1 VAVRSDWSGRTDS
14 SGAARSGPGSDRD
27 LRVWSARHLISL
39 LVAVPVLLVAN
50 RGQWFFKDD
59 WETITRR
66 LGQPGGVSI
75 WAPHNEH
82 WTTLPILAFRVLFA
96 GFGLRTYWP
105 WIVLLIAVH
114 LVVVHMA
121 WRLCLHSGAGPGV
134 ATVVALILA
143 VLGSGAENLLWGFQI
158 GFDGAVAASLG
169 MAVLLDHPQLSLRRG
184 VAAVALAVIAL
195 MCAGV
200 SLPLLIIPGL
210 VCLFRHRVLR
220 TAAIFVVPAAVYLTW
235 YRLEGSAATVASP
248 GSPGQYLRYVVTGL
262 WDSVADAGGT
272 RAAPVVAGIA
282 LVTALVLVLRRPG
295 MLSHP
300 AVVLQAA
307 SALAVL
313 ALFVSIGV
321 GRASLGGTQAGSSRY
336 VYLAAMA
343 GAPLVAGA
351 AGVLLRWRPR
361 LTALPLAAVA
371 LFALLTNV
379 LALQA
384 RADVERVREQHTK
397 EDVTAAYLLARAG
410 EPLLNV
416 SADPQ
421 SGFSNAAAIVALDR
435 RGAFGNR
442 PGRVPSAT
450 LADERL
456 RLQLAMHPGRVPAGT
471 RPVGVR
477 AAPGTTARR
486 AGSCTVFDRVP
497 GGREQVLVATVG
509 GPGSATLAA
518 GSPGAVTAEFL
529 YSPAN
534 PLAGGILV
542 EQVLSY
548 PSTLTWLGRR
558 GTVRLTFPGPG
569 PTTVCAPGR
578 AP

>member
-1 VAVRSDWSGRTDS
+1 MAVRSDRSGQTDS
-14 SGAARSGPGSDRD
+14 PGAAREVPGSDGG
-27 LRVWSARHLISL
+27 LRVWSVRHLISL

-59 WETITRR
+59 WEAITRR

-82 WTTLPILAFRVLFA
+82 WSTLPILAFRALFA

-105 WIVLLIAVH
+105 WIVLLIAIHLVLVH
-114 LVVVHMA
+114 LA
-121 WRLCLHSGAGPGV
+121 WRLCLHAGAGPGV

-158 GFDGAVAASLG
+158 GFDGAVAATLG
-169 MAVLLDHPQLSLRRG
+169 MAVLLDHPQVSLRRG
-184 VAAVALAVIAL
+184 VAAVALAVVAL
-195 MCAGV
+195 MCAGI
-200 SLPLLIIPGL
+200 SLPLLILPGL
-210 VCLFRHRVLR
+210 VCLVRHRVVR
-220 TAAIFVVPAAVYLTW
+220 TAAIFVVPAAIYLTW
-235 YRLEGSAATVASP
+235 YRFEGSAATVASP

-262 WDSVADAGGT
+262 WNSVADAGGG
-272 RAAPVVAGIA
+272 RAAPAVAVIA
-282 LVTALVLVLRRPG
+282 LVTAAVLVRRRPG
-295 MLSHP
+295 TVSHP

-307 SALAVL
+307 SALTVL
-313 ALFVSIGV
+313 ALFLSIGI
-321 GRASLGGTQAGSSRY
+321 GRASLGGVQAGSSRY
-336 VYLAAMA
+336 VYIAAMA

-351 AGVLLRWRPR
+351 AGVLLRWRPA
-361 LTALPLAAVA
+361 LTALPLAVVA

-384 RADVERVREQHTK
+384 RADFERVREQHTQ

-416 SADPQ
+416 ATDPQ
-421 SGFSNAAAIVALDR
+421 SGFSTAAAIVALDH

-450 LADERL
+450 LAEERL
-456 RLQLAMHPGRVPAGT
+456 RLQLALGPGTAPARD

-486 AGSCTVFDRVP
+486 VGGCTVFDRVP
-497 GGREQVLVATVG
+497 GGRDQVLVATVG
-509 GPGSATLAA
+509 GPGSVTLTA
-518 GSPGAVTAEFL
+518 GAPGAVTAEFL
-529 YSPAN
+529 YSPAD

-558 GTVRLTFPGPG
+558 GTVRLTFPGHG
-569 PTTVCAPGR
+569 PTTVCPPGR